1 MNSSLLVLKNKRIL
15 FAEDDPTT
23 RIQLSNTL
31 KMLFSKV
38 YCAKDGEEAY
48 NLYEDE
54 QPDILLTDVRMPKKD
69 GIKLTRQIRQID
81 YTLPIIIL
89 TSFDD
94 KNLLLSAANL
104 AIDGYLIKPIEFTAL
119 VKILSQALK
128 RTQKENLIILNESL
142 VFNCDTKEF
151 YHHDRLKI
159 LGCKELELIEF
170 LLKNQ
175 HKIVSKEAIEAKLWN
190 YEEQCNSAV
199 KNLVLR
205 IRKKLGNNVILSMKG
220 IGYRLNIDN
229 TLMKNYQGGRDI
241 TSLLPLG

>member
-151 YHHDRLKI
+151 YHHDHLKI

>member
-190 YEEQCNSAV
+190 YEGQCNSAV